1 VQSDRIGSLIMS
13 IYIQE
18 KKQCMTWYKII
29 VSRVLKGTF
38 LFIMPLVIL
47 VLILEK
53 AVLIIKSIISPIKE
67 YLPEDRFLGIGMLT
81 LVSIVVAMAVC
92 YGLGF
97 LAEKKKVKTFLKLI
111 DEGISLIIPGYTLM
125 KSNASNAIG
134 SNDDSW
140 KSVLIGEDGDWK
152 IGIQVDNRP
161 DGLSMVFFPE
171 PPDAKS
177 GELKLIQQSKLKPLD
192 MPVRKVLGIIKKY
205 GKDAEKMI

>member
-1 VQSDRIGSLIMS
+1 MA
-13 IYIQE
+13 
-18 KKQCMTWYKII
+18 WYKII
-29 VSRVLKGTF
+29 VSRILKGTV
-38 LFIMPLVIL
+38 LFILPLVIL
-47 VLILEK
+47 VFILEK
-53 AVLIIKSIISPIKE
+53 AILIIKGIISPIKE
-67 YLPEDRFLGIGMLT
+67 YLPEDRILGIGMFT
-81 LVSIVVAMAVC
+81 LVSIVIVMAVC
-92 YGLGF
+92 YVFGF

-140 KSVLIGEDGDWK
+140 KPVLMGEDGDWK
-152 IGIQVDNRP
+152 IGLQVDERA

-177 GELKLIQQSKLKPLD
+177 GELKLIKQSKLKPLD

>member
-1 VQSDRIGSLIMS
+1 MA
-13 IYIQE
+13 
-18 KKQCMTWYKII
+18 WYKIFVNRI
-29 VSRVLKGTF
+29 LKGTV
-38 LFIMPLVIL
+38 LFILPLVIL
-47 VLILEK
+47 VFILEK
-53 AVLIIKSIISPIKE
+53 AVLIIKGIISPIKE
-67 YLPEDRFLGIGMLT
+67 HLPEDRILGIGMFT
-81 LVSIVVAMAVC
+81 LVSIVIVMAVC
-92 YGLGF
+92 YGFGF

-140 KSVLIGEDGDWK
+140 KPVLLGEDGDWK
-152 IGIQVDNRP
+152 IGLQVDERP

-177 GELKLIQQSKLKPLD
+177 GELKLIKQSKLKPLD